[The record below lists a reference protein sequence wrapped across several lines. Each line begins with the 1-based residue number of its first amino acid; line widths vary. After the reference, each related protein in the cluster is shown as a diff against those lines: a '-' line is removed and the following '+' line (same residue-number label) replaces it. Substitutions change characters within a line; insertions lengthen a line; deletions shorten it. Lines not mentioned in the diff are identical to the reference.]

1 MTAKKPREHPLGPTL
16 QPTIDRLKAIAAA
29 SADALL
35 TEGPVHPDAALLDL
49 CGEVLRLERLKEA
62 AWQEERTAYG
72 AVVLRHTKENDE
84 KWRALSAER
93 LSLTNK
99 ISSVLRGAK
108 KLRATT
114 PAGVYAKALMVRAS
128 QTGAAEFSMSL
139 AADLIA
145 CEGLRQSLW
154 PAEMVE
160 AQP

>member
-1 MTAKKPREHPLGPTL
+1 MTAKKPREHPLGPNL
-16 QPTIDRLKAIAAA
+16 QPTIDRLKVIAAA
-29 SADALL
+29 SGDALL

-62 AWQEERTAYG
+62 VSKEEETACG
-72 AVVLRHTKENDE
+72 AVMLRHTKENDAR
-84 KWRALSAER
+84 WRALTNER
-93 LSLTNK
+93 LSITNK
-99 ISSVLRGAK
+99 ISSALRGGK
-108 KLRATT
+108 KMHATT
-114 PAGVYAKALMVRAS
+114 AAGVYAKALMVRAS
-128 QTGAAEFSMSL
+128 QTGAAEFAMSL